1 MAWLSL
7 SLVEED
13 RELRAVA
20 SISFPPPVVVTATLA
35 FPSGIGRL
43 CSGSISGRGGEEE
56 AQHPHEPPF
65 GLLLRLV
72 RALFRPLPRRFSP
85 FFQRPPPSHQVESRE
100 EKISPSLSL
109 LRLFPPPFLSLSL
122 SETPLSNP
130 RFSARVFP
138 SLRERTR
145 VWLITWSSDICADR
159 KLRTSPFVYM
169 REREEVLSSFRPV
182 PPFSFNPWRYDA
194 DVLFQSR
201 VLSG

>member
-1 MAWLSL
+1 MAWPSL

-43 CSGSISGRGGEEE
+43 CSGRYRAEEE
-56 AQHPHEPPF
+56 KKRHSIHTSRHSASSYASFVPSF
-65 GLLLRLV
+65 
-72 RALFRPLPRRFSP
+72 ALFRVVSPLFFNAPLPLTRLKAARKRYP
-85 FFQRPPPSHQVESRE
+85 L
-100 EKISPSLSL
+100 LSL
-109 LRLFPPPFLSLSL
+109 FFVFFRLPLSLSL